1 MTLAKKK
8 YTHIHIYECVGTA
21 HVKTIINL
29 KRIKLC
35 TANNALELQ
44 NTNKIIFTISL
55 SFYKFY
61 MQLYFK

>member
-1 MTLAKKK
+1 MTQKK
-8 YTHIHIYECVGTA
+8 YTYTSMNVWVLLTMKSTA

-55 SFYKFY
+55 SF
-61 MQLYFK
+61 